1 MGTAM
6 IHNAHAETAI
16 AAGCFHSSRMA
27 DELLG
32 LLDPDDLVSD
42 PAATVYRAVAE
53 LRARHVPIDPM
64 TVWQHLRHMSRDDVT
79 LDTLTAWHRQGRDT
93 ERPAL
98 LYYAR
103 TVLTCAQIRRVED
116 AARRILLDVAAYAG
130 GGGYVCADDLAGQA
144 LSRLNAALAIGQ
156 HGGQLISIGDS
167 AQQLWAQIQSGAQP
181 GIPTGYADLDSLTGG
196 WHAGDLN
203 LVAARPGCG
212 KTAFALN
219 VAERVASAG
228 VPVFFSSMEM
238 AHDQLTGRLL
248 AKRSCVDGQAI
259 RLRNVASGHLAQ
271 VAAAVEGMFDMP
283 ITIYDRAAVTL
294 SDMRARASIWREQH
308 PDAALLIVDYLQLMR
323 GEERRKD
330 QRHLEVGEISQGLKA
345 LAREL
350 GAPVIALSQLSR
362 AIEGRAGHVPM
373 LSDLRESGSLE
384 QDADMVLFIHREEV
398 YDRDT
403 DKKGIAELIVAKQR
417 NGPLGIVPVRFD
429 AATTTFHSLVYRGV
443 EGYE

>member
-1 MGTAM
+1 
-6 IHNAHAETAI
+6 
-16 AAGCFHSSRMA
+16 
-27 DELLG
+27 
-32 LLDPDDLVSD
+32 
-42 PAATVYRAVAE
+42 
-53 LRARHVPIDPM
+53 
-64 TVWQHLRHMSRDDVT
+64 
-79 LDTLTAWHRQGRDT
+79 
-93 ERPAL
+93 
-98 LYYAR
+98 
-103 TVLTCAQIRRVED
+103 
-116 AARRILLDVAAYAG
+116 
-130 GGGYVCADDLAGQA
+130 
-144 LSRLNAALAIGQ
+144 
-156 HGGQLISIGDS
+156 
-167 AQQLWAQIQSGAQP
+167 
-181 GIPTGYADLDSLTGG
+181 
-196 WHAGDLN
+196 
-203 LVAARPGCG
+203 
-212 KTAFALN
+212 
-219 VAERVASAG
+219 
-228 VPVFFSSMEM
+228 M